1 MFFFFLRIG
10 LYSSGTD
17 MEQISFTRN
26 YKPVKGF
33 CLYFIFVPEC
43 KREE

>member
-17 MEQISFTRN
+17 MGQIHLLVTISQL
-26 YKPVKGF
+26 KV
-33 CLYFIFVPEC
+33 FVYIVLFM
-43 KREE
+43 